1 MTKIFLGS
9 FITLM
14 SLSAFAVKPVPA
26 GKSIPAGSYTI
37 DTAHSKVGFEI
48 PHLVI
53 ATVEGRFAGFS
64 GNIVIDPKL
73 ENSKANID
81 IEVASINTDNKD
93 RDDHLKS
100 PDFFDAAKNP
110 KITFV
115 TKKIV
120 GKANNLKLI
129 GDISIKGQ
137 TKEITLDVKYLGD
150 VKDMFNNHKVVF
162 SAVGK
167 INRKDFGLTWNKAV
181 EAGPVVGEE
190 VTLTIKIEANKPVEQ
205 KS

>member
-1 MTKIFLGS
+1 MTKAILGTL
-9 FITLM
+9 ITLL
-14 SLSAFAVKPVPA
+14 SFSAFA
-26 GKSIPAGSYTI
+26 GKSIPAGSYAI

-53 ATVEGRFAGFS
+53 ATVEGRFANFS
-64 GNIVIDPKL
+64 GNIVIDSKL
-73 ENSKANID
+73 EKSKANID
-81 IEVASINTDNKD
+81 IDVTTLNTDNKD

-120 GKANNLKLI
+120 GTPENLKLI
-129 GDISIKGQ
+129 GDFTLKGK
-137 TKEITLDVKYLGD
+137 TKEVTLDVKYLGD

-162 SAVGK
+162 SASGK
-167 INRKDFGLTWNKAV
+167 INRKDFGLTWSKAV
-181 EAGPVVGEE
+181 EAGPVVGDE
-190 VTLTIKIEANKPVEQ
+190 VTLIIKIEANKPVE
-205 KS
+205 KKG

>member
-1 MTKIFLGS
+1 MTKFILGT
-9 FITLM
+9 FITLA
-14 SLSAFAVKPVPA
+14 SISAFA
-26 GKSIPAGSYTI
+26 GKSIPAGTYAI
-37 DTAHSKVGFEI
+37 DTAHSKIGFEI

-53 ATVEGRFAGFS
+53 ATVEGRFTGFS

-73 ENSKANID
+73 ENSKADISID
-81 IEVASINTDNKD
+81 VASINTDNKD

-120 GKANNLKLI
+120 GTTDNLKLV
-129 GDISIKGQ
+129 GDFTLKGK

-150 VKDMFNNHKVVF
+150 VKDPFNNHKVVF
-162 SAVGK
+162 SASGK
-167 INRKDFGLTWNKAV
+167 INRKDFGLTWSKAV
-181 EAGPVVGEE
+181 EVGPVVGDE
-190 VTLTIKIEANKPVEQ
+190 VTLIIKIEANKPVAK

>member
-1 MTKIFLGS
+1 MTKMLLGT
-9 FITLM
+9 FVTLM
-14 SLSAFAVKPVPA
+14 SLSAFA
-26 GKSIPAGSYTI
+26 GKSIPAGSYAI
-37 DTAHSKVGFEI
+37 DTAHSKIGFEI

-53 ATVEGRFAGFS
+53 ATVEGRFTGFS

-73 ENSKANID
+73 EKSKADINID
-81 IEVASINTDNKD
+81 VASISTDNKD

-120 GKANNLKLI
+120 GTADNLKLV
-129 GDISIKGQ
+129 GDFTIKGK
-137 TKEITLDVKYLGD
+137 TKEVTLDVKYMGD

-162 SAVGK
+162 SASGK

-181 EAGPVVGEE
+181 EAGPVVGDE
-190 VTLTIKIEANKPVEQ
+190 VTLTIKIEANKPAEK